1 MAGDSITRADS
12 DEVMLAV
19 NSLKGRFEGAYGR
32 SPNLLGGSQQG
43 AAPQGYASRQEMT
56 PNNVRWD
63 TMKKSDA
70 YGLPALCLILGIVY
84 LFIGWRFG
92 N

>member
-1 MAGDSITRADS
+1 
-12 DEVMLAV
+12 
-19 NSLKGRFEGAYGR
+19 
-32 SPNLLGGSQQG
+32 
-43 AAPQGYASRQEMT
+43 MT
-56 PNNVRWD
+56 PNSVRWD

-70 YGLPALCLILGIVY
+70 YGLPALNLIFGIIY